1 MAGKFKR
8 IMQMLLGAAVLGP
21 ASAVLAL
28 PPEDQASLRNDCIRP
43 YVWGGFE
50 TREGVYEAAETFLGE
65 PELTDADKAWIKAEI
80 EREWCGEKERP
91 KPSWPATTDFDRLDA
106 VFQALDKSGI
116 LALHNA
122 GNTQSDAR
130 SDAGEAWHDRG
141 GAKSGLR
148 GFVFYHGQD
157 VEHVLA
163 DGQLYIGFG
172 LFEGS
177 DAKPIDIARQAGDAL
192 AAAGFK
198 VTMPPNADQR
208 ILIAGFDWKKRS
220 PD

>member
-1 MAGKFKR
+1 MFNILKR
-8 IMQMLLGAAVLGP
+8 YLSTLFGAAVLAG
-21 ASAVLAL
+21 ATAALAL
-28 PPEDQASLRNDCIRP
+28 SPEDQVSLLKDCIHP
-43 YVWGGFE
+43 FVWGGFE
-50 TREGVYEAAETFLGE
+50 TREGVYETATTHLGE
-65 PELTDADKAWIKAEI
+65 PELADADINWIKGEI
-80 EREWCGEKERP
+80 EREWSEKKKAEA
-91 KPSWPATTDFDRLDA
+91 SWPATTDYDRLDT
-106 VFQALDKSGI
+106 VFKALDKSGI
-116 LALHNA
+116 LSLHNA
-122 GNTQSDAR
+122 GNTQSDAH
-130 SDAGEAWHDRG
+130 SDAGQAWHDRG

-198 VTMPPNADQR
+198 VTVPADESQR
-208 ILIAGFDWKKRS
+208 ILITGIDWKKRS